1 MTDYAT
7 LEREIESL
15 DEAKQNA
22 VALFVRFLAAEGGP
36 LSGTTPP
43 AFSKRPLGGYE
54 EGFYM
59 APDFDAPLDD
69 FAEYA

>member
-22 VALFVRFLAAEGGP
+22 VALFVRFLLAEGVP
-36 LSGTTPP
+36 SPDAPSTP
-43 AFSKRPLGGYE
+43 AKRPLGGYE
-54 EGFYM
+54 AGFYM

>member
-22 VALFVRFLAAEGGP
+22 VVLFVRFLAAEGAP
-36 LSGTTPP
+36 SPDVPP
-43 AFSKRPLGGYE
+43 APAKRPLGGYE
-54 EGFYM
+54 AGFYM